1 MRVCILNSETKEIEN
16 IIILDTLEGF
26 VPYKE
31 GIELAPRNDGEFGW
45 IWSVENN
52 DWVKPSEP
60 ELSQEEKAIAIREK
74 RQGLLRRYVDI
85 MSGPRWEVMTEDQ
98 KQVYRDYRQ
107 ALLDVTDQ
115 ETFPE
120 SVVWPPQPS

>member
-31 GIELAPRNDGEFGW
+31 GIELAPRHDGEFGW
-45 IWSVENN
+45 SWDEENN
-52 DWVKPSEP
+52 DWAKPSEP
-60 ELSQEEKAIAIREK
+60 ELSYEEKAQFIRDK
-74 RQGLLRRYVDI
+74 RQGLFRRYVDI
-85 MSGPRWEVMTEDQ
+85 MSGPRWDVMSEEQ
-98 KQVYRDYRQ
+98 KQVYMNYRQ

-120 SVVWPPQPS
+120 SVVWPTKPE